1 MSKLVL
7 RIGFVF
13 SLLFTPFMS
22 VHAENPRVLMETSH
36 GAMIIELY
44 PEDAP
49 ETVENFLAY
58 VKSGF
63 YEGTVFHRVIRD
75 FMIQG
80 GGFDENMKQKPT
92 LKPIQNEAD
101 NGLQNKIGMIAM
113 ARTSDPHSATAQ
125 FFINVANN
133 SSLDFREK
141 TTRAYG
147 YTVFGRVVEGMRTV
161 NEIRNMPT
169 GRKMG
174 HQDVPLQP
182 VVIQKVRQIR

>member
-1 MSKLVL
+1 MSKLL
-7 RIGFVF
+7 LPIGLML
-13 SLLFTPFMS
+13 SLMFAPFMAAQ
-22 VHAENPRVLMETSH
+22 AENPRVLMETNH

-63 YEGTVFHRVIRD
+63 YEGTVFHRVISN

-92 LKPIQNEAD
+92 LKPIKNEAD
-101 NGLQNKIGMIAM
+101 NGLQNKIGTISM
-113 ARTSDPHSATAQ
+113 ARTSDPHSATSQ

-141 TTRAYG
+141 TPRAYG
-147 YTVFGRVVEGMRTV
+147 YAVFGRVVEGMRTV
-161 NEIRNMPT
+161 NEIRNIPT
-169 GRKMG
+169 GSKMG
-174 HQDVPLQP
+174 HQDVPLKP

>member
-7 RIGFVF
+7 RIGFVL
-13 SLLFTPFMS
+13 SLLFTPFIS

-63 YEGTVFHRVIRD
+63 YEGTIFHRVIRN

-101 NGLQNKIGMIAM
+101 NGLQNKIGTIAM

>member
-1 MSKLVL
+1 MSKFLL
-7 RIGFVF
+7 PIGLMF
-13 SLLFTPFMS
+13 SLMFAPFMTAQ
-22 VHAENPRVLMETSH
+22 AENPRVLMETSH

-49 ETVENFLAY
+49 KSVENFLAY

-101 NGLQNKIGMIAM
+101 NGLQNKIGTIAM
-113 ARTSDPHSATAQ
+113 ARTSDPHSATSQ

-141 TTRAYG
+141 TPRAYG
-147 YTVFGRVVEGMRTV
+147 YAVFGRVVDGMRTV

-169 GRKMG
+169 GGKMG
-174 HQDVPLQP
+174 HQDVPLKP
-182 VVIQKVRQIR
+182 VIIQKVRQIR

>member
-101 NGLQNKIGMIAM
+101 NGLQNKIGTIAM

>member
-1 MSKLVL
+1 MSKLL
-7 RIGFVF
+7 LPIGLLF
-13 SLLFTPFMS
+13 SLMLAPFMTAQ
-22 VHAENPRVLMETSH
+22 AENPRVLMETSH

-63 YEGTVFHRVIRD
+63 YEGTIFHRVIRD

-101 NGLQNKIGMIAM
+101 NGLQNKIGTISM
-113 ARTSDPHSATAQ
+113 ARTNDPHSATSQ

-141 TTRAYG
+141 TPRAYG
-147 YTVFGRVVEGMRTV
+147 YAVFGRVVEGMRTV

-169 GRKMG
+169 GRSMG
-174 HQDVPLQP
+174 HQDVPLKP